1 MEWKYWGEPF
11 AKGYMAT
18 EGKHPALRIATGIW
32 KAVQSMP
39 VYIEP
44 EDVIVGDPIPHAIVK
59 YTFGAGIHVDRDLAQ
74 KYLAEEKDDAIRSE
88 LNRILEYFE
97 NKSTC
102 EIFDRSLSE
111 YEKRCIEM
119 KVFWAGRWG
128 GHTLLDYD
136 LLLREGTI
144 GLRQRINQRM
154 VRAQNN
160 DEREWLQSLILIC
173 HAFEDFALRYAARAR
188 EMLDS
193 ETDLDRRREFLSIE
207 AVCRRVPMYP
217 ATRWREALQAFWFA
231 FVFDNIDSPGRFDQ
245 YMYPYFRH
253 SLDSGQITRDEIQQL
268 LEKLWIRFERVRAW
282 NLCIGGQTADGEDA
296 TNELSYMILDVAK
309 KYGYQAP
316 NLTMRC
322 HKNTPLSLWDKA
334 IDVIASGIGMPAL
347 YNDEAVIPAMLRFGI
362 PLPDAR
368 DYAMNGCNQI
378 DIQGKSHMGLE
389 DGELNLLKCLE
400 LALNRGRCRLTG
412 QQLGPDTGDPR
423 EFKTFDQVM
432 AAYKKQVE
440 YFTRLLTDV
449 ANRSQKI
456 YAEHAP
462 DPFRS
467 LLVSDCMEKCRDF
480 KDGGPRYNHG
490 QILTEGIANTADSLA
505 AIKRL
510 VFEEKRISMARLVE
524 ALDKDFEGH
533 EDVKNIL
540 DANVHRYGNDDD
552 YVDSIA
558 VEIVGHFF
566 SELMKYRTY
575 RGGIYG
581 GGCSTFVRAPEFGMY
596 TGATPDG
603 RYARTPVADSVG
615 PCQGKDR
622 KGPTA
627 VLNSVAKVDHTLAQ
641 SGYVLNLKFNKS
653 LLQSYEAKQ
662 ALRDLIRTFFMK
674 GGQQIQINVL
684 SADELIAAKREPE
697 KYRNLVVRVGGFS
710 AYFVDLNSALQD
722 DIIARTAHGL

>member
-1 MEWKYWGEPF
+1 
-11 AKGYMAT
+11 
-18 EGKHPALRIATGIW
+18 
-32 KAVQSMP
+32 
-39 VYIEP
+39 
-44 EDVIVGDPIPHAIVK
+44 
-59 YTFGAGIHVDRDLAQ
+59 
-74 KYLAEEKDDAIRSE
+74 
-88 LNRILEYFE
+88 
-97 NKSTC
+97 
-102 EIFDRSLSE
+102 
-111 YEKRCIEM
+111 
-119 KVFWAGRWG
+119 
-128 GHTLLDYD
+128 
-136 LLLREGTI
+136 
-144 GLRQRINQRM
+144 
-154 VRAQNN
+154 
-160 DEREWLQSLILIC
+160 
-173 HAFEDFALRYAARAR
+173 
-188 EMLDS
+188 
-193 ETDLDRRREFLSIE
+193 
-207 AVCRRVPMYP
+207 
-217 ATRWREALQAFWFA
+217 
-231 FVFDNIDSPGRFDQ
+231 
-245 YMYPYFRH
+245 
-253 SLDSGQITRDEIQQL
+253 
-268 LEKLWIRFERVRAW
+268 
-282 NLCIGGQTADGEDA
+282 
-296 TNELSYMILDVAK
+296 
-309 KYGYQAP
+309 
-316 NLTMRC
+316 
-322 HKNTPLSLWDKA
+322 
-334 IDVIASGIGMPAL
+334 
-347 YNDEAVIPAMLRFGI
+347 
-362 PLPDAR
+362 
-368 DYAMNGCNQI
+368 
-378 DIQGKSHMGLE
+378 
-389 DGELNLLKCLE
+389 LKCLE

-558 VEIVGHFF
+558 VEIVGHFL